1 MSVNLEEMKNYLRV
15 DFDDDNNLI
24 TSLIYFSEKQIKAVL
39 RIEDDEFVEKYEEY
53 KPAIFYSVAYLYEHR
68 EDANHND
75 LNLTL
80 RAMLFSDRKSGF

>member
-80 RAMLFSDRKSGF
+80 RAMLFSDRKLGF

>member
-39 RIEDDEFVEKYEEY
+39 RIEDDEFIEKYEEY

-80 RAMLFSDRKSGF
+80 RAMLFSDRKVGF